1 MNDHE
6 HDVNYSKLL
15 VQLQLS
21 AFETYTAC
29 LRYDIGTLIN
39 TCQRTWNQA
48 STATAIRTTTTTTIA
63 IPIAV
68 TDESCDAVS

>member
-1 MNDHE
+1 MSMMSTTAD
-6 HDVNYSKLL
+6 YSYSYSYLL
-15 VQLQLS
+15 
-21 AFETYTAC
+21 FETYTAC